1 MLKRVDKE
9 NKQSMISL
17 LTSMMSML
25 FNICIGFFISP
36 VIVRDLGVEANGF
49 AQLANNFVSYASL
62 LTIAINAMATR
73 FTAVA
78 YHRGEIKKAEKYY
91 SSALVA
97 NFFVILVLLL
107 PASILI
113 MNLQNV
119 LSIQTT
125 RVVDVQILFG
135 FTFLSFFCSNIQS
148 VLHIATT
155 VKNKQYLAN
164 ILTMVGNAVRI
175 VILIILFNSFE
186 LHIYYVSMAAGI
198 VAIIMI
204 FGHYSIKQ
212 RIMSDVHFRLKSFEL
227 KAMKEMLASGI
238 WSVVN
243 KCGDLL
249 MTGFDL
255 LLTNILIGSIEMGV
269 LSVAKTIP
277 LNLISLSS
285 MLSWNWNPKM
295 TKEYAQGDI
304 TQMLRTMDL
313 SAKVSMLIVSIP
325 TVAFC
330 VFAPEF
336 YHLWMPSQD
345 SQMLSILS
353 FLSIFA
359 YTVLVGTSS
368 VYNIFSITNKLKY
381 NSITYIIGAV
391 ISITISVVFVK
402 YTSIG
407 IYAVAGVS
415 SVIVILRNLLCLLPY
430 AAKAVGQ
437 KWYAFYKY
445 VFLNAGCSLIVA
457 AVAFGVKTIIPM
469 SSWLMFLLA
478 CTITGTVSACVL
490 IIVVMRKDQRAALL
504 IRLQKNR

>member
-17 LTSMMSML
+17 FTSLMSML

-49 AQLANNFVSYASL
+49 TQLANNFVSYASL
-62 LTIAINAMATR
+62 LTIAINAMAAR

-78 YHRGEIKKAEKYY
+78 YHKGETDKAEKYY

-97 NFFVILVLLL
+97 NIFVILILLL

-119 LSIQTT
+119 LTIQTT
-125 RVVDVQILFG
+125 RVLDVQILFG

-164 ILTMVGNAVRI
+164 ILAMVGNAIRI
-175 VILIILFNSFE
+175 LILVILFSCFE

-198 VAIIMI
+198 VAIMMI
-204 FGHYSIKQ
+204 VGHYAIKQ
-212 RIMSDVHFRLKSFEL
+212 AIMADVHFRIKSFEL
-227 KAMKEMLASGI
+227 RAMKEMLASGV
-238 WSVVN
+238 WSLVN

-277 LNLISLSS
+277 LNLISLAS

-295 TKEYAQGDI
+295 MKEFARGDI
-304 TQMLRTMDL
+304 PQMLRTLDL
-313 SAKVSMLIVSIP
+313 SAKVSTIIVSIP
-325 TVAFC
+325 TIAFC

-336 YHLWMPSQD
+336 YHLWMPTQD
-345 SQMLSILS
+345 AKMLTILS
-353 FLSIFA
+353 FLSLLA
-359 YTVLVGTSS
+359 YTMLAGTSS
-368 VYNIFSITNKLKY
+368 VYNIFSITNKLKF
-381 NSITYIIGAV
+381 NSITYIVGAV
-391 ISITISVVFVK
+391 ISIAISVGFVK

-430 AAKAVGQ
+430 AARVIGQ
-437 KWYAFYKY
+437 KWYVFYKY

-457 AVAFGVKTIIPM
+457 AVAFAVKTIMPM
-469 SSWLMFLLA
+469 NNWFMFLLA
-478 CTITGTVSACVL
+478 CAITGILSAGIMIV
-490 IIVVMRKDQRAALL
+490 VVMRKDQRTVLL
-504 IRLQKNR
+504 SRFLKNR